1 MHGTVGQVGLTPWLA
16 ADFHIISDRLQ
27 LPFSHVEPTPKD
39 ITLAI
44 ASEDSSIVYYKIAK
58 GIVAPKEVKD

>member
-1 MHGTVGQVGLTPWLA
+1 MTERRV
-16 ADFHIISDRLQ
+16 FRYYRLQ
-27 LPFSHVEPTPKD
+27 LPFIHLQPSPESVL
-39 ITLAI
+39 LAI

>member
-1 MHGTVGQVGLTPWLA
+1 MHSTVGRFGLTLWFA
-16 ADFHIISDRLQ
+16 ADFQIMSHRLQ
-27 LPFSHVEPTPKD
+27 LPFSHVEPTPEH

>member
-1 MHGTVGQVGLTPWLA
+1 MHGTVGCFGRTNRLA
-16 ADFHIISDRLQ
+16 AEFQIISDRLQ
-27 LPFSHVEPTPKD
+27 LPFSHVEPTPEH